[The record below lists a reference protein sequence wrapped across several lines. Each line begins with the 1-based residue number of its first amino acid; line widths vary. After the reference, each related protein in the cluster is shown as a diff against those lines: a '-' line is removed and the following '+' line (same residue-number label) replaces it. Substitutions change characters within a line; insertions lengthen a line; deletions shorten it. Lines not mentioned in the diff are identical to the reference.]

1 MQINNNKCLIDFVI
15 VLFYVTNVLLVQ
27 EYKFVLSQ
35 PVFSLLHLLTFMY
48 IIIVYMYLFL

>member
-1 MQINNNKCLIDFVI
+1 MQITNNKCLIDFVI